1 MVKQRWSN
9 RKIDEVFQRLG
20 SAYELPPERSAALE
34 ARVRREVIAR
44 YGGFVVQLRPAVH
57 TEAPTGRGMLVFFRP
72 ALAFAAIAAIAVGV
86 AVAVQRSGWWSRQA
100 PVLLDAPRV
109 ASPTEIIA
117 SAGSIV
123 PGSGVAVS
131 VFGVPQDLPSAAP
144 SVQPAPR
151 RIQRAGGRRLNPA
164 AGVFSSWGESVFS
177 EDEILQ
183 SDWEGKNVF
192 QS

>member
-1 MVKQRWSN
+1 MKQTLDHYLN
-9 RKIDEVFQRLG
+9 LLKEYDPLTEEQH
-20 SAYELPPERSAALE
+20 AAIA

-44 YGGFVVQLRPAVH
+44 YGGFVVQLRPTVH
-57 TEAPTGRGMLVFFRP
+57 TEAPDGRGMLVFFRP

-86 AVAVQRSGWWSRQA
+86 TVAVQRSGWWSQQA
-100 PVLLDAPRV
+100 PVLLDAPRLT
-109 ASPTEIIA
+109 SPTEIIA
-117 SAGSIV
+117 SAGPIV

-131 VFGVPQDLPSAAP
+131 VFGAPQDLPSAAP
-144 SVQPAPR
+144 SAQPTPK

-183 SDWEGKNVF
+183 SGREGKNVF